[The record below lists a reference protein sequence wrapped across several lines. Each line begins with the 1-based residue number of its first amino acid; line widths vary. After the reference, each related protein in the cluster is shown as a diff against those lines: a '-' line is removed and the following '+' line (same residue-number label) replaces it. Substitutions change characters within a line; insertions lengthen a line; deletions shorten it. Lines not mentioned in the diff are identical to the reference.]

1 MLQYFSMTAGSARQC
16 MFDTGLG
23 AINVD
28 EIPAAG
34 GEPWYLLVVKDLDSN
49 KEVSKYKEGLDDWY
63 LDFVLDTP
71 SIFEGLNDLDNSSYP
86 DLVKPVG
93 IYAKTVW
100 CKAGR
105 QFSITVTKALPGM
118 EESSD
123 CDVVDVC
130 ICTPSLPCSYQAYKY
145 FFDNVSLREKAL
157 KDFSAMYHLHDRG
170 KTYTPHCFSMGIHVG
185 NFWLV

>member
-23 AINVD
+23 DINVAP
-28 EIPAAG
+28 IPNV

-105 QFSITVTKALPGM
+105 QFSITVTKALPEM
-118 EESSD
+118 EEASD

-130 ICTPSLPCSYQAYKY
+130 ICTPSLPRNYQAYKY
-145 FFDNVSLREKAL
+145 FFDKVSLREKAL
-157 KDFSAMYHLHDRG
+157 KDFSAMNHLAESG
-170 KTYTPHCFSMGIHVG
+170 KICFSKT
-185 NFWLV
+185 LQAY